1 MSNTLQVGFSRVNIT
16 PPLGCN
22 MIGYF
27 RKRLAEGV
35 HDELEANA
43 VAFAC
48 GESKAVV
55 ISVDH
60 LGVDMA
66 ILSMIRHLIAENTG
80 LAPEAVYIHCTHT
93 HTGPLV
99 DASSDVWQDREYYPL
114 FCRKVADAATLA
126 LQDLQPAQ
134 MGYGLSEAKGIAF
147 IRRYQMKD
155 GSTQTNP
162 GRGNPDVVG
171 PMGETDDRVCVL
183 RFKRENDNIVVA
195 SFGMHPD
202 TVGSNKYSADWP
214 GFVRR
219 ITEQSIPGC
228 KCISLTAF
236 QGDVNHVDLNR
247 PEWYTPTSKTT
258 EQASH
263 LGRVLSGSI
272 QQVYD
277 KVRFVDV
284 DSVRYLIK
292 ELEAETNR
300 AKPEDLPEAH
310 RIVELYNA
318 GEKSQ
323 IPGKGME
330 KNTIITEALRMV
342 RWENG
347 PDSVM
352 LPVSGIAVGNVA
364 FLGLPGE
371 PFTQVGLELKNADG
385 WDMVIHTCNTN
396 GKQGYIPTN
405 DAFGGGSYEDRASN
419 FKAGIADQFI
429 RTGKEVLNK
438 LKQ

>member
-27 RKRLAEGV
+27 RQRLAEGV

-43 VAFAC
+43 IAFAC
-48 GESKAVV
+48 GDSKAVV

-60 LGVDMA
+60 LGVDMTV
-66 ILSMIRHLIAENTG
+66 LTMIRHLIAENTG

-93 HTGPLV
+93 HTGPIV
-99 DASSDVWQDREYYPL
+99 DPCSDVWQDREYYPL

-126 LQDLQPAQ
+126 LQDLQAAQ
-134 MGYGLSEAKGIAF
+134 MGFAQGEAKGIAF
-147 IRRYQMKD
+147 IRRYRMLD
-155 GSTQTNP
+155 GSTKTNP
-162 GRGNPDVVG
+162 GKDPNVVG
-171 PMGETDDRVCVL
+171 PIGEVDERVCVL
-183 RFKRENDNIVVA
+183 RFKREHDNIVVA

-219 ITEQSIPGC
+219 LTEQAIPGC

-247 PEWYTPTSKTT
+247 PEWYTPASKTT

-263 LGRVLSGSI
+263 LGRVISGSI

-277 KVRFVDV
+277 KVHFVDV
-284 DSVRYLIK
+284 DSVKYMIK
-292 ELEAETNR
+292 EMEAQTNR
-300 AKPEDLPEAH
+300 AKPEQLPEAH

-318 GEKSQ
+318 GKRSE

-330 KNTIITEALRMV
+330 RNTVITEALRMV

-352 LPVSGIAVGNVA
+352 LPVSGIAVGNVV

-371 PFTQVGLELKNADG
+371 PFTPVGLALKNEPG

-429 RTGKEVLNK
+429 TTAKEVLK
-438 LKQ
+438 ELK

>member
-1 MSNTLQVGFSRVNIT
+1 MNTLQVGFARVNIT

-60 LGVDMA
+60 LGVDMT
-66 ILSMIRHLIAENTG
+66 ILNMIRHLIAENTG

-99 DASSDVWQDREYYPL
+99 DATSDVWQDREYYPL

-147 IRRYQMKD
+147 IRRYRMKD

-162 GRGNPDVVG
+162 GRDNPDVVG

-219 ITEQSIPGC
+219 ITEQAIPGC

-236 QGDVNHVDLNR
+236 QGDVNHVNLNR
-247 PEWYTPTSKTT
+247 PEWYTPASKTT

-263 LGRVLSGSI
+263 LGRVISGSI

-284 DSVRYLIK
+284 DSIKYMIK
-292 ELEAETNR
+292 EVEAATNR
-300 AKPEDLPEAH
+300 ATPEQLPEAH

-352 LPVSGIAVGNVA
+352 LPVSGIVVGNVA

-371 PFTQVGLELKNADG
+371 PFTQVGLELKNEPG

-429 RTGKEVLNK
+429 ATGKEVLK
-438 LKQ
+438 LLRQ

>member
-1 MSNTLQVGFSRVNIT
+1 MNTLQVGFARVNIT

-27 RKRLAEGV
+27 RKRFGAGV

-55 ISVDH
+55 IAVDH
-60 LGVDMA
+60 LGVDMS
-66 ILSMIRHLIAENTG
+66 ILTMLRHLIADNTG
-80 LAPEAVYIHCTHT
+80 LSPDAVYIHCTHT

-99 DASSDVWQDREYYPL
+99 DASSDLWQDKEYYPV

-134 MGYGLSEAKGIAF
+134 MGFAESEAKGIAF
-147 IRRYQMKD
+147 IRRYRMKD

-162 GRGNPDVVG
+162 GKNNPDVLG
-171 PMGETDDRVCVL
+171 PMGEVDERVCVL
-183 RFKRENDNIVVA
+183 RFKRENDNVVVA
-195 SFGMHPD
+195 SFGCHPD
-202 TVGSNKYSADWP
+202 TVGSNKYSADWL

-219 ITEQSIPGC
+219 YTEQSIPGC
-228 KCISLTAF
+228 KCVALTAF

-247 PEWYTPTSKTT
+247 PDWYTPESKTT
-258 EQASH
+258 QQASR
-263 LGRVLSGSI
+263 LGHVITGSI
-272 QQVYD
+272 LQVYD
-277 KVRFVDV
+277 KVHFVDV
-284 DSVRYLIK
+284 DSVRYLVK
-292 ELEAETNR
+292 ELEAATNR
-300 AKPEDLPEAH
+300 PKPEDLPEAH

-323 IPGKGME
+323 IPGKDME
-330 KNTIITEALRMV
+330 KNTVITEALRMV

-347 PDSVM
+347 PDTVM
-352 LPVSGIAVGNVA
+352 LPVSGIAVGNIA

-371 PFTQVGLELKNADG
+371 PFTQIGLELKNAEG

-396 GKQGYIPTN
+396 GKQGYIPTR

-419 FKAGIADQFI
+419 FKAGIGEQFA
-429 RTGKEVLNK
+429 TAGKEVLQE